1 MCNDRLSFLGRA
13 VLLAIIALGASAS
26 STWAHKNN
34 TVASLSFSSSPAIV
48 GSTVV
53 ITGTVLYDGTE
64 STGSSTNHS
73 FYPDNGAPITTGSI
87 QLQQLRLNGNPTAC
101 GTAGADYVNLAQGAP
116 NGSGQFSTLFST
128 FGFGGQT
135 IGFRAHHPNSGG
147 AHGDSE
153 SKSDCYNL
161 TIIVALDPFPDGTTS
176 YTQGFFGAS
185 PNGEA
190 VVAYLMDG
198 VTCEGINFILTKAGV
213 AGTPYDCY
221 TRLPLLLTGTV
232 GPGPGKD
239 GGFLPAGFDPGQNM
253 AAQMITLL
261 LNLNLSY
268 VLSDGAIPMDRS
280 FYINIDVLEDLFG
293 NPPAS
298 STPPTYVD
306 PILNIPELG
315 SCSDANLDG
324 MCDTG
329 SIVLSGIGAKVSDLD
344 AAGTTVEDI
353 FLAAYSLLTSGD
365 ATTVVNGVTLSVG
378 ELTDVIGLI
387 NESYDEGAISGFV
400 TSFDAD

>member
-1 MCNDRLSFLGRA
+1 MCNDRLSFLARA
-13 VLLAIIALGASAS
+13 VLLAIIALGVSAS

-48 GSTVV
+48 GSTVI
-53 ITGTVLYDGTE
+53 ITGTVLYDGAE
-64 STGSSTNHS
+64 STGNSTNHS
-73 FYPDNGAPITTGSI
+73 VYPDNGAPITTGSI
-87 QLQQLRLNGNPTAC
+87 QLQQLRLNGNPVAC

-128 FGFGGQT
+128 IGLGGQT
-135 IGFRAHHPNSGG
+135 IGFRSHHPNSGG

-161 TIIVALDPFPDGTTS
+161 RIIVALDPFPDGTTS

-185 PNGEA
+185 PNGER

-198 VTCEGINFILTKAGV
+198 VTCEGMNFILAKAGV

-221 TRLPLLLTGTV
+221 TELPFLLTGTV
-232 GPGPGKD
+232 GPGND
-239 GGFLPAGFDPGQNM
+239 DGFLPAGFDPGQNM

-268 VLSDGAIPMDRS
+268 VLSDRAIPMDRS

-324 MCDTG
+324 VCDTG
-329 SIVLSGIGAKVSDLD
+329 SIVLSAIGAKVTDLD

-353 FLAAYSLLTSGD
+353 FLGAYGLLTSGD
-365 ATTVVNGVTLSVG
+365 ATTVVNGVTLSAG

-387 NESYDEGAISGFV
+387 NESYDEGAVSGFV

>member
-1 MCNDRLSFLGRA
+1 MIGLGLS
-13 VLLAIIALGASAS
+13 VPSA
-26 STWAHKNN
+26 WAHKNN
-34 TVASLSFSSSPAIV
+34 TVASISFSSNPAVV
-48 GSTVV
+48 GSTIA
-53 ITGTVLYDGTE
+53 ITGTVIYDGSE
-64 STGSSTNHS
+64 SHGSAVGHS
-73 FYPDNGAPITTGSI
+73 SYPSNGAPISTGLI
-87 QLQQLRLNGNPTAC
+87 QIQQLRLNGNPVAC

-161 TIIVALDPFPDGTTS
+161 RIIVALDPFPDGTTS

-190 VVAYLMDG
+190 VVAYLMDAL
-198 VTCEGINFILTKAGV
+198 TCEGINFILAKAGV

-221 TRLPLLLTGTV
+221 TELPLLLTGTI
-232 GPGPGKD
+232 GPGKD
-239 GGFLPAGFDPGQNM
+239 DGFLPSGFDRGQNM

-268 VLSDGAIPMDRS
+268 VLSSGATPMDRS

-293 NPPAS
+293 NPPTS
-298 STPPTYVD
+298 STPPTYID

-315 SCSDANLDG
+315 SCSDINLDRV
-324 MCDTG
+324 CDTG
-329 SIVLSGIGAKVSDLD
+329 SIVLSGIGAKVTDLD

-365 ATTVVNGVTLSVG
+365 ATTVVNGVTLSAG
-378 ELTDVIGLI
+378 ELTDIIGLI
-387 NESYDEGAISGFV
+387 NESYDEGAVSGFV